1 MRVLWFT
8 NTPSCYSQ
16 NPNGYNGGG
25 WISSLEKELGKIPEI
40 ELGVC
45 FYSRSVT
52 EAKKEESGGTV
63 YYLLPRPHKSVKYT
77 IETIF
82 GRPGTST
89 FRHERLAMPALV
101 NVAEDFKPDIIQV
114 FGSENIYGL
123 IANHVSVPV
132 VLHIQGILSAC
143 LNAFL
148 PPFVS
153 WKMYL
158 WQDKSFGNILRRLS
172 DKIAWQRNSVTEQR
186 MFRSLRYYMGHSVWD
201 ERIVK
206 LISPDSCYFHCNEML
221 REVFYDKSAKRTLPD
236 KPVFV
241 TTISSPLY
249 KGFDLVLKTAAIL
262 KKVLPDFEWKVF
274 GDVNPKF
281 VETVFRIKHHDV
293 GIKLMGVG
301 TAEQIRS
308 ALISATAYVHPSYIE
323 NASNSLCEASISGV
337 TGISVNVGGIPA
349 VIDDGRTGFLVPA
362 NDPFQMAYL
371 MKYIYENPEI
381 NIAAGNAARK
391 EALVRHDRQ
400 TIVCRVLEIYNEILE
415 NDSK

>member
-1 MRVLWFT
+1 M
-8 NTPSCYSQ
+8 
-16 NPNGYNGGG
+16 
-25 WISSLEKELGKIPEI
+25 
-40 ELGVC
+40 
-45 FYSRSVT
+45 
-52 EAKKEESGGTV
+52 
-63 YYLLPRPHKSVKYT
+63 
-77 IETIF
+77 
-82 GRPGTST
+82 
-89 FRHERLAMPALV
+89 
-101 NVAEDFKPDIIQV
+101 
-114 FGSENIYGL
+114 
-123 IANHVSVPV
+123 
-132 VLHIQGILSAC
+132 
-143 LNAFL
+143 
-148 PPFVS
+148 
-153 WKMYL
+153 
-158 WQDKSFGNILRRLS
+158 
-172 DKIAWQRNSVTEQR
+172 
-186 MFRSLRYYMGHSVWD
+186 
-201 ERIVK
+201 
-206 LISPDSCYFHCNEML
+206 
-221 REVFYDKSAKRTLPD
+221 
-236 KPVFV
+236 
-241 TTISSPLY
+241 
-249 KGFDLVLKTAAIL
+249 VLKTAAIL